1 MLKSKLFFNYCQL
14 IFILIFGISLT
25 ACDNNQQIE
34 TSLSPAKITVEIP
47 QNIPQYSQ
55 AKLINISA
63 SDHSQLI
70 KILWQINEDQEK
82 FKTDYQNQLK
92 QENWEIIT
100 PFNSTQADTNKN
112 ILIAKK
118 DNFQLTVSIL
128 NNNPTQFS
136 LEYTKAQTNLA
147 QNDSIVIENP
157 PQPSPSVS
165 VTPTSKV
172 TPEVTPTPTETPNNN
187 TSSAQTFDDLSEIPD
202 NFQQYINDLNE
213 LGIFTNNDIIDNKF
227 KANEPIKKRDFVRW
241 LVQTNNKIYAEDTT
255 KQIRLDSQSSELAF
269 RDILPTD
276 PDFKYI
282 QALAETGIILS
293 PLTGENQPDLFKP
306 DQPLTRE
313 ELILWK
319 VPFDQRQALPKADL
333 KLIEESWGFQDTAKI
348 NPQILSALYA
358 DFQNTKYSNL
368 KRVFNFTKLFQP
380 QKTVTRAEAVAS
392 LWYFGTENEGISVK
406 DYLIKDNQ

>member
-1 MLKSKLFFNYCQL
+1 MLKSKLFFNYFKLLLL
-14 IFILIFGISLT
+14 IILGISIN

-34 TSLSPAKITVEIP
+34 KSLSPAKILVEIP
-47 QNIPQYSQ
+47 QNIPQYPQ
-55 AKLINISA
+55 AKLINFSA

-70 KILWQINEDQEK
+70 KILWQVNEDQEK
-82 FKTDYQNQLK
+82 IKTYYQNQLK
-92 QENWEIIT
+92 QDQWEIIA

-112 ILIAKK
+112 VLIATK
-118 DNFQLTVSIL
+118 DNSKLTVSIIK
-128 NNNPTQFS
+128 NNPTQFS
-136 LEYTKAQTNLA
+136 LEYTKTQTNLA
-147 QNDSIVIENP
+147 QNDSIVIENTP
-157 PQPSPSVS
+157 IPTSTSPSS
-165 VTPTSKV
+165 PTPKV
-172 TPEVTPTPTETPNNN
+172 TPKVTPTPTETPNNN
-187 TSSAQTFDDLSEIPD
+187 QSSAQTFDDLTEIPE

-213 LGIFTNNDIIDNKF
+213 LEIFTNNDIIDNKF
-227 KANEPIKKRDFVRW
+227 KPNEPIKKRDFVRW
-241 LVQTNNKIYAEDTT
+241 LVQTNNKIYADNPP

-293 PLTGENQPDLFKP
+293 PLTGENQPDLFYP

-319 VPFDQRQALPKADL
+319 VPFDVRQALPKADL

-348 NPQILSALYA
+348 NPQILNAVYA
-358 DFQNTKYSNL
+358 DFQNKKYSNIE
-368 KRVFNFTKLFQP
+368 RIFNFTKLFQP

-392 LWYFGTENEGISVK
+392 LWYFGNENEGISIK
-406 DYLIKDNQ
+406 DYLAKEKK